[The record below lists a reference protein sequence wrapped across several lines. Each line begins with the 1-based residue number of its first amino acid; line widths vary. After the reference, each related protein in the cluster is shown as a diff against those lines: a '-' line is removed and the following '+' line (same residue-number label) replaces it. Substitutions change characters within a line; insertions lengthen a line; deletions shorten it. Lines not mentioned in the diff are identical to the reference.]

1 MKVAIYSPNW
11 VGDAVLSLPFINSIK
26 LKHPGS
32 KIIILC
38 KNWVSSV
45 YLNHPSIDE
54 LIVIL
59 ERKNYGIINTIN
71 TGLSLRELN
80 IDVFY
85 SLTDSYRSSIIMWL
99 SGAIRRIGFIAQGR
113 GLFLTE
119 KIALPT
125 KKVHRSL
132 KYLKLINKTRFNS
145 DLKFIFLNEKELS
158 WGKKEVRSLGLKDPV
173 ALFPFSISAAR
184 TFPHEKISEWI
195 NESNESYMIFGS
207 KDEAKEARKIIEKN
221 KRKSITSLCGKYSL
235 RESIIL
241 ISLCKYAIGTDS
253 GLGHISS
260 IIGVPTISFFGANRS
275 IVTGPIGKNCTVID
289 KSHRCKP
296 CRKNICCLKSIT
308 QDDVNSS
315 INSVLSYEKVEEL

>member
-1 MKVAIYSPNW
+1 MKVAVYSPNW
-11 VGDAVLSLPFINSIK
+11 VGDAVLSLPFINNIK
-26 LKHPGS
+26 LKHPDS
-32 KIIILC
+32 KIILLC
-38 KNWVSSV
+38 KKWVSSV
-45 YLNHPSIDE
+45 YLNHPNIDE
-54 LIVIL
+54 LIVIPVG
-59 ERKNYGIINTIN
+59 KNHGIINTFNI
-71 TGLSLRELN
+71 GLSLRDLK

-85 SLTDSYRSSIIMWL
+85 TLTDSLRSSIIMWL
-99 SGAIRRIGFIAQGR
+99 SGAIRRIGFIGQGR
-113 GLFLTE
+113 GIFLTE
-119 KIALPT
+119 KVTLPT

-145 DLKFIFLNEKELS
+145 DLKFVFLSEEELF
-158 WGKKEVRSLGLKDPV
+158 WGKKEVRSLGLKNPV
-173 ALFPFSISAAR
+173 ALFPFSIAAER

-195 NESNESYMIFGS
+195 NESNENYMIFGS
-207 KDEAKEARKIIEKN
+207 KDEVKEARKIINKN
-221 KRKSITSLCGKYSL
+221 KSKSIISLCGIYSL

-296 CRKNICCLKSIT
+296 CRKNICCLKSIALA
-308 QDDVNSS
+308 DVNSS
-315 INSVLSYEKVEEL
+315 INSVLTN